1 MISQLFDKIFDKILL
16 FIGDVFYLSNWF
28 MNLGLFFSF
37 AKICICI
44 GIIKSIL

>member
-1 MISQLFDKIFDKILL
+1 MISQLFDKILL

>member
-1 MISQLFDKIFDKILL
+1 MISQLFDKIFYKILL
-16 FIGDVFYLSNWF
+16 FIGDMFYLSNWF
-28 MNLGLFFSF
+28 MNLGLFFPF